1 MPNGQADQQVM
12 SEPSDINL
20 TTQEKGLPKKRGR
33 PKGYKP
39 AFTWTLEKSIQLL
52 SKRKEM
58 DCEFIGAYAK
68 SDVWIKLINSLG
80 WNVGWKTVRDKFMN
94 LKKLY
99 NKKPATGVAGSYRDS
114 VASQELFELISYFCD
129 GSHKN
134 NPPKVIDSCLTSS
147 TEQETNQ
154 NESQF
159 IPSAMD
165 DLQFEEIP
173 ENQSDNLHSSEP
185 LDDDFNFSDLNA
197 NLSNS
202 ESQLNSMT
210 QTGSQSSSNFSF
222 NTQASTSSSSS
233 RRSRSPTIDDEE
245 TNRPSKK
252 VRRYTSYRDIFLGNA
267 KVLNK
272 IAQDFTRFTNAAC
285 PLYESWKNAADQEN
299 LRRNVNT
306 EQQNQEPDP

>member
-197 NLSNS
+197 NL
-202 ESQLNSMT
+202 
-210 QTGSQSSSNFSF
+210 
-222 NTQASTSSSSS
+222 
-233 RRSRSPTIDDEE
+233 RSRSPTIDDEE